1 MAVSGRISI
10 DASGNLLATAILFF
24 SGFSAPQRVDG
35 LSFPLAS
42 DPINVRNQWDLPGR
56 FGSVT
61 IPGAC
66 INANSFSRGTFF
78 DDDDDDDDD
87 DDVYS
92 PLLPVDSNAAI
103 PYSHDYS
110 HEHGY
115 DYYGD
120 SHRTSS
126 FGSRRLTSSALSMT
140 SYPPPQVWRY
150 NDLFVGGK
158 PRTARGNRRSNSRPW
173 ATPALSMANFMQNG
187 GPGSNS
193 NYGSRSGNHNNGGN
207 NNYNN
212 EGNNYGNNR
221 GNNNYNNDRS
231 DYNNGGN
238 NNHNNRGNNHNNR
251 SNNYNNRGK
260 NYNDN
265 YDNYSGRN
273 RNHEGPHNNDRYRQ
287 QPPPGSNGP
296 RGNTRF
302 NTVGGLGTI
311 NGANLS
317 RDGRSLQFQN
327 RRDSNNAGRSGRMMD
342 DPYTQFAPDNNSRF
356 ESRLPNDNYARGGYR
371 RDSRDGYWKDPNDY
385 NVQNGP
391 SYSNSRENNRYES
404 QSVPSSGFKPIPPGE
419 YVTAPAVSGGPFGY
433 ETGRGGSGGGG
444 NVPYDSAY
452 YNNGYDNRGFSHNR
466 DSDDDYYSLN
476 GNVMDNRRRSS
487 GRGAPGAN
495 ENYFNLDY
503 QDSNRRMD
511 RGGGLFRYRPN
522 YNQRGGNGYD
532 NSNEYYYDD
541 YFDSSGSFYNHEGKR
556 VRRFDPSSDRREGYY
571 NPDSIT
577 NDITDPERMVQNQR
591 RRDGRDVKSGATL
604 RRYNPAFD
612 SNQGLYDEAALYG
625 SEVKGSRHYN
635 PTGRSDDMSHR
646 VVPRRRIN
654 RQDPPGGWGEANGRD
669 DYSVRPNDRYPEFRD
684 DEYPSDGYD
693 RGLDQFDNRERDGRF
708 TAGDRDRRGDDY
720 YDDYNEYDV
729 DGRSRRGGARRG
741 LGRRDMDSERDYY
754 RSGDYGGPELRGDD
768 TMERFRQGKDVKKND
783 PYGFET
789 GNTPS
794 NKRRIQR
801 GRDPRMDANRQGGG
815 RQRVG
820 MRRPEEDRQTGRG
833 STVNGSYNPPLG
845 SRDGRING
853 SGNRDRGLSLDDLNE
868 ML

>member
-24 SGFSAPQRVDG
+24 SGFSAPERVDG

-78 DDDDDDDDD
+78 DDDDDDDA
-87 DDVYS
+87 YS
-92 PLLPVDSNAAI
+92 PLLPVDSNTAI

-126 FGSRRLTSSALSMT
+126 FGSRRLISSALSMT

-158 PRTARGNRRSNSRPW
+158 PRTARVNRRSNSRPW

-212 EGNNYGNNR
+212 DGNNYGNNG
-221 GNNNYNNDRS
+221 GNSNYNNDRS

-251 SNNYNNRGK
+251 SNRSNNYNNRGK

-273 RNHEGPHNNDRYRQ
+273 RNNEGPHNNDRYRQ

-356 ESRLPNDNYARGGYR
+356 ESRLPNDNYVRGGYR

-385 NVQNGP
+385 DVQNGP

-444 NVPYDSAY
+444 NVPYDSA
-452 YNNGYDNRGFSHNR
+452 
-466 DSDDDYYSLN
+466 
-476 GNVMDNRRRSS
+476 
-487 GRGAPGAN
+487 
-495 ENYFNLDY
+495 
-503 QDSNRRMD
+503 
-511 RGGGLFRYRPN
+511 
-522 YNQRGGNGYD
+522 
-532 NSNEYYYDD
+532 
-541 YFDSSGSFYNHEGKR
+541 
-556 VRRFDPSSDRREGYY
+556 
-571 NPDSIT
+571 
-577 NDITDPERMVQNQR
+577 
-591 RRDGRDVKSGATL
+591 
-604 RRYNPAFD
+604 
-612 SNQGLYDEAALYG
+612 
-625 SEVKGSRHYN
+625 
-635 PTGRSDDMSHR
+635 
-646 VVPRRRIN
+646 
-654 RQDPPGGWGEANGRD
+654 
-669 DYSVRPNDRYPEFRD
+669 
-684 DEYPSDGYD
+684 
-693 RGLDQFDNRERDGRF
+693 
-708 TAGDRDRRGDDY
+708 
-720 YDDYNEYDV
+720 
-729 DGRSRRGGARRG
+729 
-741 LGRRDMDSERDYY
+741 
-754 RSGDYGGPELRGDD
+754 
-768 TMERFRQGKDVKKND
+768 
-783 PYGFET
+783 
-789 GNTPS
+789 
-794 NKRRIQR
+794 
-801 GRDPRMDANRQGGG
+801 
-815 RQRVG
+815 
-820 MRRPEEDRQTGRG
+820 
-833 STVNGSYNPPLG
+833 
-845 SRDGRING
+845 
-853 SGNRDRGLSLDDLNE
+853 
-868 ML
+868 